1 MKQSFDYIRHSIS
14 HLYPEKEADSLA
26 YLVLEHVTQ
35 FSRVKILTN
44 KNTILSEKEHQ
55 KIHFIVERLKKEEPL
70 QYILGETFF
79 YDLPFYVNEHTL
91 IPRPET
97 EELVDWVVA
106 ENKQSNKNFLDI
118 GTGSGCIAVSLAKN
132 IPDSRVTAL
141 DVSAQALELAKK
153 NAIRNQVEISF
164 LSHDILSKSHSLLG
178 FFDVIVS
185 NPPYVCEKEK
195 PDMRKNVLDFEPHT
209 ALFVSNEDPL
219 LFYRSIALFATS
231 YLNKGGALFFE
242 INRAFGTDI
251 CSMLDDFGFSNI
263 ELRKDLC
270 GNDRMIRA
278 QSL

>member
-35 FSRVKILTN
+35 FSRDKILTN

-132 IPDSRVTAL
+132 IPDSRVAAL

-164 LSHDILSKSHSLLG
+164 LSHDILSKSHSLSG
-178 FFDVIVS
+178 SFDVIVS

-278 QSL
+278 QWL